1 MSNYDRIQLNW
12 TCEGCH
18 KRPGIFGGK
27 RWCKKCSKNHK
38 SELITMIPLDVF
50 IHYIQPLLLVQ
61 DIVNLLGVSRRMKE
75 YFNENQL
82 WKSLH
87 FGRKAVLS
95 LRNKKKRMMYSTAKK
110 TETSSWTHAERKL
123 TGPVRLVIRNE
134 TSDIPFNIYY
144 VSDRN
149 NKVNS
154 NRIIGRGV
162 RKWGSTRKDVATPR
176 AIRPGGEEAFRTY
189 ADHRW
194 ICIPTEEWMQMNPT
208 SYTGFSFAVDIMNI
222 RDIQGKSCIVRRIYQ
237 PKKLMP
243 LKGYNRK
250 YSSHKKEYI
259 RLSVDRAKVSQ
270 KRLTETE
277 QLESDQTHLQYH
289 LEMCDKMRRHIVE
302 GQRAITSCKMI
313 EDILL
318 EGKASGHVF

>member
-1 MSNYDRIQLNW
+1 MSNYDRIKLNW

-27 RWCKKCSKNHK
+27 RWCQKCSKNHK
-38 SELITMIPLDVF
+38 SELITMVPLDVF
-50 IHYIQPLLLVQ
+50 IHYIQPFLLVQ
-61 DIVNLLGVSRRMKE
+61 DIVNLSGVSRRMKE
-75 YFNENQL
+75 YFNENRL

-95 LRNKKKRMMYSTAKK
+95 LRNKTKRLMYSTAKK
-110 TETSSWTHAERKL
+110 TETSSWTHTERIL
-123 TGPVRLVIRNE
+123 TGSVRLIIQND
-134 TSDIPFNIYY
+134 TSDIPFTIYY
-144 VSDRN
+144 VSKKKKVKSEAQIEPGN
-149 NKVNS
+149 NRTFK
-154 NRIIGRGV
+154 
-162 RKWGSTRKDVATPR
+162 
-176 AIRPGGEEAFRTY
+176 TY

-194 ICIPTEEWMQMNPT
+194 ICVPTEEWMKLNPT
-208 SYTGFSFAVDIMNI
+208 SYTGFSFTVDIMDI
-222 RDIQGKSCIVRRIYQ
+222 HDIQGKPCIVRKIYQ

-289 LEMCDKMRRHIVE
+289 QEMCDKMRRHIVE
-302 GQRAITSCKMI
+302 SQRAIASCNMI

-318 EGKASGHVF
+318 EGKAAGDVF